1 MDGCVKNKNCSMLT
15 TYQGNSR
22 SSYVL
27 EIYGFLQQ
35 DNEYIASALSLD
47 NKMGKDSVMACILD
61 PKTGTES

>member
-1 MDGCVKNKNCSMLT
+1 MLT